1 MLGRLAKQPSGDC
14 YEDGTLTINF
24 SEMTAALSGK
34 PLVFTPLEYR
44 LLKVLTKNPQIVL
57 TRQVLLE
64 KLWDAD
70 GNFVDEHALTA
81 AISRVRSKIE
91 TDGRQYIK
99 TVYGMGYMW
108 IGGVQK

>member
-1 MLGRLAKQPSGDC
+1 MK
-14 YEDGTLTINF
+14 
-24 SEMTAALSGK
+24 
-34 PLVFTPLEYR
+34 
-44 LLKVLTKNPQIVL
+44 
-57 TRQVLLE
+57 

-81 AISRVRSKIE
+81 AISRVRNKIE

-108 IGGVQK
+108 IGGASK